1 MAGALQAKGI
11 PHAYIPFEGEQ
22 HGFRRASSIRRSI
35 EAEVYFYGSIF
46 GFELADPVDPIEIH
60 NLCVA
65 RAAYSTVR
73 PLGDTGPE
81 LAQS

>member
-60 NLCVA
+60 NL
-65 RAAYSTVR
+65 
-73 PLGDTGPE
+73 
-81 LAQS
+81 